1 MADRDDEELA
11 ELADE
16 LADVL
21 RELRDELRENRHQRE
36 QSGGLDIDLPS
47 PPSPGELLTFTDEQ
61 LIPAAIAILE
71 ANIRALELLQSAIRL
86 ARPGRAGEHASSVRS
101 GAESLSRST
110 LERLDDVL
118 VDLQDAAAEG
128 GLPPDSEARD
138 VVTEA
143 RRLRNEIDDALAE
156 RTDEPEDEGDQDEP
170 EEGEE
175 TEQDDEDESDPFGFE
190 EQPEVDVDV
199 EGELESIKAELGK
212 VEEEPDQPR
221 DEEGAADADADD
233 SATDGVEDE
242 DGEQDEDDTDEQDDD
257 DGRDGADDD
266 ERDGAD
272 GDDE

>member
-21 RELRDELRENRHQRE
+21 RELRDELRANRRQRE

-71 ANIRALELLQSAIRL
+71 ANIRALELLQGTIRL

-118 VDLQDAAAEG
+118 VDLQDAAVED

-143 RRLRNEIDDALAE
+143 RRLRDEIDDALAE
-156 RTDEPEDEGDQDEP
+156 RTDEPEG
-170 EEGEE
+170 
-175 TEQDDEDESDPFGFE
+175 EDEEERDGETSEDEEDEQSQDPFGFE
-190 EQPEVDVDV
+190 EPPEVDVDV

-212 VEEEPDQPR
+212 VEEDEPGVGESVEETPDDGQEG
-221 DEEGAADADADD
+221 DEPPGGDAGQ
-233 SATDGVEDE
+233 SATDDDSSASEDGDDE
-242 DGEQDEDDTDEQDDD
+242 RDENGEQDEN
-257 DGRDGADDD
+257 GR
-266 ERDGAD
+266 
-272 GDDE
+272 

>member
-21 RELRDELRENRHQRE
+21 RELRDELRANRHQRD
-36 QSGGLDIDLPS
+36 QSRGLDVNLPS

-71 ANIRALELLQSAIRL
+71 ANIRALELLQGAIRL
-86 ARPGRAGEHASSVRS
+86 ARPGRAGEHASSVRA
-101 GAESLSRST
+101 GAESMSRST
-110 LERLDDVL
+110 LERLDGVL
-118 VDLQDAAAEG
+118 ADLQDAATEG

-143 RRLRNEIDDALAE
+143 RRLRDEIDDALAE
-156 RTDEPEDEGDQDEP
+156 RTDEPEP
-170 EEGEE
+170 EDKG
-175 TEQDDEDESDPFGFE
+175 EQDDEAGQDDEEDEEEDRDPFGFE
-190 EQPEVDVDV
+190 EPPEVDVDV

-212 VEEEPDQPR
+212 VEEDPGEPEAGESGEETAEEEA
-221 DEEGAADADADD
+221 DESE
-233 SATDGVEDE
+233 
-242 DGEQDEDDTDEQDDD
+242 TDETE
-257 DGRDGADDD
+257 AEND
-266 ERDGAD
+266 ELNED